1 MNLNESVRCES
12 ENDSH
17 HNCRL
22 NIQYI
27 IHSENY
33 DELNFRISVGRKE
46 KMRFFLA
53 IAKLEL
59 MWQE

>member
-1 MNLNESVRCES
+1 MSLSDVRVKITLIIVSFEYS
-12 ENDSH
+12 
-17 HNCRL
+17 
-22 NIQYI
+22 IYI

-46 KMRFFLA
+46 KMRTFLA

-59 MWQE
+59 M